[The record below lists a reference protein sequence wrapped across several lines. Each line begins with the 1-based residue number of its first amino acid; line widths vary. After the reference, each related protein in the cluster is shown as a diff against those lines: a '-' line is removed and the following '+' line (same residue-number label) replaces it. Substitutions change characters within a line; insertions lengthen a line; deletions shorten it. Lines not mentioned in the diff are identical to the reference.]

1 MAEEGGT
8 LLVKTSVR
16 VTEHMLS
23 GFILR
28 FLEDP
33 TQAVFIAFGLT
44 GPVLFEPEKHRNV
57 KKVWMS
63 GAADW
68 ASISAHHGL
77 GDEGGIQDGRQRPGN
92 FIHHST
98 NNTIN
103 VIGDNN
109 RVVRSDGLG
118 DRHMIVTQMMGLLSQ
133 YIIRGAEHDSSARDP
148 PPRCHPETRVKLI
161 ARIIAWFEDQA
172 SLELLLWITGP
183 AGVGKSAIVQ
193 TFTEYLVKSRLLGAS
208 VFISRPNKRD
218 NPDGIFITVAYQLA
232 TRIEAYR
239 NHIVERLRLD
249 PELLRGDL
257 QAQFTTFIVEPFTV
271 KQIGASGRRWGI
283 LLDGLDELR
292 GTDAQCEII
301 QLISS
306 FVHEYPNAPL
316 AWIIASRPESHISN
330 TFEDDEV
337 RLSCRSEHIPIDST
351 EACADVERFLRSSF
365 KTTQKKF
372 RHCVSS
378 DWPSKTDFLKL
389 TAAASGLFIYAEVA
403 MQFIRDSGHADPV
416 ARFTVLLSVIDCSN
430 AIPSEENP
438 FLHLDAL
445 YHQILS
451 SIPSTMWPTTKQL
464 LGVSIYR
471 PWVSNSTFLT
481 LRGMSIFF
489 GMTQST
495 VYASL
500 DKSRSTLK
508 ISDWKV
514 AHKKM
519 LTFLHASFSD
529 YLRDSKRSRDF
540 YVGSEEDVKE
550 EVWLRLLE
558 IWKKCCG
565 DDIATSSVEL
575 AWHQYCSE
583 LTDQSSSRAIE
594 KFHTNLFRDA
604 IYGLVRAMQ
613 GISQYPKESPAYTSL
628 RKLHMRKFYY
638 IFKEYGS
645 LWDFVDITL
654 SISPEPRH
662 IGFLREVR
670 LKDLEFGHL
679 DWKEMSPAHDHFEK
693 KSKNSSRTLI
703 THGPCSSAE
712 LTAFVSDLK
721 SLQEDS
727 PELEVRIVGGVPKE
741 RVAVFKRPLKE
752 NPRRLSHFIYYVIPY
767 PE

>member
-1 MAEEGGT
+1 MTLRRKFEEF
-8 LLVKTSVR
+8 KAW
-16 VTEHMLS
+16 
-23 GFILR
+23 LR
-28 FLEDP
+28 EVFPSED
-33 TQAVFIAFGLT
+33 
-44 GPVLFEPEKHRNV
+44 R
-57 KKVWMS
+57 
-63 GAADW
+63 
-68 ASISAHHGL
+68 
-77 GDEGGIQDGRQRPGN
+77 IQDGPRRHAEPGGFFQN
-92 FIHHST
+92 AQHTAVHNST
-98 NNTIN
+98 MNQVHGNQYIT
-103 VIGDNN
+103 VY
-109 RVVRSDGLG
+109 SEG
-118 DRHMIVTQMMGLLSQ
+118 DRKIVAKMMELLSQ
-133 YIIRGAEHDSSARDP
+133 HIIRGSAHDSSARKP

-193 TFTEYLVKSRLLGAS
+193 TFAEYLVKSHRLGAS
-208 VFISRPNKRD
+208 VFLSRPNKRD
-218 NPDGIFITVAYQLA
+218 NPDGVLITIAYQLA

-239 NHIVERLRLD
+239 DYIVERLRLD

-271 KQIGASGRRWGI
+271 KQIGAGGRRWGI

-292 GTDAQCEII
+292 GSDAQCEII

-306 FVHEYPNAPL
+306 FVHDYPNAPL

-337 RLSCRSEHIPIDST
+337 KHSCRLEYIPIDST

-365 KTTQKKF
+365 ETTKKKF

-403 MQFIRDSGHADPV
+403 MQFIRDSHHADPK
-416 ARFTVLLSVIDCSN
+416 ARFKVLLSVIDCSN

-464 LGVSIYR
+464 LGVAIYGGHLLPFNLKNYR
-471 PWVSNSTFLT
+471 QNFLT
-481 LRGMSIFF
+481 IRGMSILF

-495 VYASL
+495 IYASL

-514 AHKKM
+514 AHKKP

-529 YLRDSKRSRDF
+529 YLKDSKRSRDF

-550 EVWLRLLE
+550 EVYLRLLE
-558 IWKKCCG
+558 IWNKCCG
-565 DDIATSSVEL
+565 DDIAISSVEL

-583 LTDQSSSRAIE
+583 LTSQSSSRAIE
-594 KFHTNLFRDA
+594 TFHTNLFSDTVH
-604 IYGLVRAMQ
+604 GLVKAMHD
-613 GISQYPKESPAYTSL
+613 ISQNSKESPAYTSL
-628 RKLHMRKFYY
+628 RKLHMRKLYY
-638 IFKEYGS
+638 ISKEDGS
-645 LWDFVDITL
+645 LWYYVHNIL
-654 SISPEPRH
+654 SISLEPHH
-662 IGFLREVR
+662 IGFLREVQ
-670 LKDLEFGHL
+670 LKDLEFGRL
-679 DWKEMSPAHDHFEK
+679 DWKEMSPARARFGN
-693 KSKNSSRTLI
+693 KSIFFSDTWI
-703 THGPCSSAE
+703 THGPHSSAE

-721 SLQEDS
+721 SLQE
-727 PELEVRIVGGVPKE
+727 ELEVTIIGGIPKE
-741 RVAVFKRPLKE
+741 RVALFKRPLKE
-752 NPRRLSHFIYYVIPY
+752 GAKNFHDFMYYAIPY